1 VTRRVL
7 LHVGAPKTGTSFVQ
21 DILFTNRDALRDR
34 GILYAG
40 DRHDAHFLAAL
51 DLMELPWGG
60 LEREAGGAW
69 ERLAAEVRAWP
80 GTAIISHEI
89 FGTASRVQVARGLES
104 LGGAGSDTGGDTGGD
119 PAEIHIVFS
128 ARDLVRQI
136 PAEWQ
141 ENIKHRRT
149 KEYGQFLDA
158 LRDPQRSS
166 EVAQWFWGVQE
177 VPDVLDRWAQ
187 TIPRDRVHLVT
198 VPPPGSSPTLL
209 WERFAGLFGIDPT
222 EFVATNRANASLGV
236 PESAMIR
243 RLNQRLNDVL
253 PNHHYRTFVR
263 ELLVH
268 RSLSGR
274 PGSPRLSLPEE
285 AHRWASDLGRSWV
298 SELALRG
305 YDVVGELDDLIPGA
319 PQPFVDPDNCDERQ
333 VSDAAIDALAIMTNE
348 SARLRDVEIGLH
360 GVIEDLMGELD
371 KFHGTRTYRTKERL
385 VAMSRTNP
393 VARGG
398 LAFYR
403 RLRRRNSRST

>member
-21 DILFTNRDALRDR
+21 DILFTHREALRDR
-34 GILYAG
+34 GILYAA

-69 ERLAAEVRAWP
+69 ERLAAQVREWP

-89 FGTASRVQVARGLES
+89 FGTASRVQVAHALDS
-104 LGGAGSDTGGDTGGD
+104 LGDE
-119 PAEIHIVFS
+119 AEIHIVFS

-149 KEYGQFLDA
+149 KEYGEFLDH
-158 LRDPQRSS
+158 LRDEQRSS

-177 VPDVLDRWAQ
+177 VPDVLDRWAES
-187 TIPRDRVHLVT
+187 IHRDRVHLIT
-198 VPPPGSSPTLL
+198 VPPMGSSPTLL
-209 WERFAGLFGIDPT
+209 WERFAGLFGIDPV
-222 EFVATNRANASLGV
+222 EFAPTDRANPSLGV
-236 PESAMIR
+236 PESAVIR
-243 RLNQRLNDVL
+243 RLNERLNDVL
-253 PNHHYRTFVR
+253 PNHHYRRFVR

-268 RSLSGR
+268 RNLSRR
-274 PGSPRLSLPEE
+274 PGSARLSLPED

-305 YDVVGELDDLIPGA
+305 YDVVGELDDLVPGTA
-319 PQPFVDPDNCDERQ
+319 EPFTDPDSCDERL
-333 VSDAAIDALAIMTNE
+333 VADAAIDALAIMTNE
-348 SARLRDVEIGLH
+348 AARLRDVEIELH
-360 GVIEDLMGELD
+360 GVIEDLMGQLD
-371 KFHGTRTYRTKERL
+371 RFHSARTYKARERV
-385 VAMSRTNP
+385 VAMSRTNLL
-393 VARGG
+393 VRGG
-398 LAFYR
+398 LSVYR
-403 RLRRRNSRST
+403 RLRGKNSRST

>member
-1 VTRRVL
+1 MTRRVL

-21 DILFTNRDALRDR
+21 DILFTYRDALRDR
-34 GILYAG
+34 GILYAA

-60 LEREAGGAW
+60 LEREAVGAW
-69 ERLAAEVRAWP
+69 DQLAAQVRAWP
-80 GTAIISHEI
+80 GTSIISHEI
-89 FGTASRVQVARGLES
+89 FGTASRVQVARALES
-104 LGGAGSDTGGDTGGD
+104 LAGDD
-119 PAEIHIVFS
+119 AEIHIVFS

-149 KEYGQFLDA
+149 KEYGTFLEN
-158 LRDPQRSS
+158 LGDPQRST

-177 VPDVLDRWAQ
+177 VPDVLDRWAES
-187 TIPRDRVHLVT
+187 IPRDRVHLVT
-198 VPPPGSSPTLL
+198 VPPLGSSTTLL
-209 WERFAGLFGIDPT
+209 WERFASTFGIDPE
-222 EFVATNRANASLGV
+222 EFGPTSRANASLGV

-243 RLNQRLNDVL
+243 RLNERLNDVL
-253 PNHHYRTFVR
+253 PNHHYRRFVR
-263 ELLVH
+263 EILVH
-268 RSLSGR
+268 NHLSGR
-274 PGSPRLSLPEE
+274 PGSPRLSLPED

-305 YDVVGELDDLIPGA
+305 YDVVGDLDDLVPTA

-333 VSDAAIDALAIMTNE
+333 VADAAIDALAIMTNE
-348 SARLRDVEIGLH
+348 SARLRDVEIELH
-360 GVIEDLMGELD
+360 GVIDDLMGQLD
-371 KFHGTRTYRTKERL
+371 RFHSTRSYKAKERM

-393 VARGG
+393 VARAG

-403 RLRRRNSRST
+403 RLRGRNSRST